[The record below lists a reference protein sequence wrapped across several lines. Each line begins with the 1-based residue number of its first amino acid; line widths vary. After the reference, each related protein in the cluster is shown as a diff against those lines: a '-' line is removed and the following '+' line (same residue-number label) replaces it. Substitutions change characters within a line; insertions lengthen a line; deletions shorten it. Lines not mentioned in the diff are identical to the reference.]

1 MKGTQAVENGW
12 KAYRRGDVIQ
22 AETEFSKAVSQNS
35 KAAYALLQRGLFQL
49 RLDHFAEA
57 SRCFQ
62 AAAEKEPKNPA
73 PLFFLTLSH
82 ELEGETTSAEICLEK
97 LSQLCPHHQGLTS
110 LRLLREI
117 RRGDPLPVLH
127 LLGFGEKA
135 RGYGL
140 LRMAAAGLGMG
151 DPAWLAPD
159 LSSSP
164 YLLGPILVEVEKRLL
179 PLELQTLEHRAEDLI
194 LMLTELKP
202 VKRGLIEELKNL
214 PASWKAAPKLR
225 KGRRLL
231 EKAWGIEDLDAQ
243 KRVINESITLL
254 EQGQALDPYSFRT
267 SYHLGEAYLFSAK
280 CPPGQPYERE
290 PLLKAET
297 WFIDSARN
305 DGLNPYVLL
314 YLALIQQ
321 LLGRPQP
328 AIDCYRKA
336 TEKFTKLPEAHY
348 GMGQCHL
355 LLGDLAQAREML
367 LRAVNSDLALARDR
381 LVLLANL
388 LAKEGKEALA
398 RPLPAMPA
406 APEPPTEE
414 TTTAQASPKEEPGEA
429 APPVD
434 TSSAEPAA
442 KATIKPAPP
451 LEDPPTAVL

>member
-1 MKGTQAVENGW
+1 MEPMKGTQAVENGW
-12 KAYRRGDVIQ
+12 KAYRRGDVTQ

-35 KAAYALLQRGLFQL
+35 EAAYALLQRGLFQL

-73 PLFFLTLSH
+73 PLFFLTLSQ
-82 ELEGETTSAEICLEK
+82 ELEGETATADSSLEK

-127 LLGFGEKA
+127 LLGFGEQAK
-135 RGYGL
+135 GYGP

-151 DPAWLAPD
+151 DPAWLPPD

-164 YLLGPILVEVEKRLL
+164 YLLGPILVEIEKRLL
-179 PLELQTLEHRAEDLI
+179 PLELRTLEHRSEDLVS
-194 LMLTELKP
+194 MLNELKP
-202 VKRGLIEELKNL
+202 VKRGLMEELKSL
-214 PASWKAAPKLR
+214 PTSWKAAPKLR

-231 EKAWGIEDLDAQ
+231 EKAWGMEDLDAQ

-328 AIDCYRKA
+328 AIDCYLKA

-355 LLGDLAQAREML
+355 LLGDLPRAREML

-381 LVLLANL
+381 LVLFANL

-398 RPLPAMPA
+398 QPLPTMPPM
-406 APEPPTEE
+406 PE
-414 TTTAQASPKEEPGEA
+414 
-429 APPVD
+429 PPVD
-434 TSSAEPAA
+434 TPIAAEPAEE
-442 KATIKPAPP
+442 ATIEPAPP
-451 LEDPPTAVL
+451 VEDPPAAAL